1 MYSTVIEKMEFLLA
15 SAIWLHH
22 TKKQVHMSKSHPRHA
37 YTGTITIINELQGDK
52 TL

>member
-1 MYSTVIEKMEFLLA
+1 MEFLVA

-22 TKKQVHMSKSHPRHA
+22 TKKQVHMSKSHPHHV
-37 YTGTITIINELQGDK
+37 TINELQGDK